1 MPALLAPLL
10 IWVLSSA
17 IARVFVALG
26 IGLFTYTGIKS
37 LVEFALDQAT
47 QFVGQL
53 PSAVLDLIALAGVD
67 QAISIIGSALLTR
80 AAITAARISVGLS
93 V

>member
-10 IWVLSSA
+10 VWVLSTA

-26 IGLFTYTGIKS
+26 IALFTYTGIKQ
-37 LVEFALDQAT
+37 LVQFALDQAT

-53 PSAVLDLIALAGVD
+53 PAAVLALIGLAGVD
-67 QAISIIGSALLTR
+67 QAISILGAALLTR

-93 V
+93 S

>member
-17 IARVFVALG
+17 IARVFVSLG
-26 IGLFTYTGIKS
+26 IALFTYTGIMN
-37 LVEFALDQAT
+37 LVELALDSAT
-47 QFVGQL
+47 QFIGGL
-53 PSAVLDLIALAGVD
+53 PSSVLALIGLAGID
-67 QAISIIGSALLTR
+67 QAISILGAALLTR
-80 AAITAARISVGLS
+80 AAITAARISVGLA